1 MNCFPAASFLAA
13 LFLSTAAFAQ
23 SDEPLT
29 AKATLKGA
37 DGADMGTVTLTE
49 AAAGGVLLS
58 AELTGLPPGPHGF
71 HIHETGTC
79 EPPFESAGGHYNP
92 TGAEHGFLAVGGP
105 HAGDMPNIHVPDSG
119 ALTVDV
125 LNTLVSLEEGA
136 PETLFDDDGSA
147 ILVHADADDY
157 QGQPSGH
164 AGDRIACGVIE
175 R

>member
-1 MNCFPAASFLAA
+1 MYRFRIVSFIAAFLFAA
-13 LFLSTAAFAQ
+13 PAFAQ

-29 AKATLKGA
+29 AKATLKDA
-37 DGADMGTVTLTE
+37 DGADVGTVTFTE
-49 AAAGGVLLS
+49 AATGVLIN
-58 AELTGLPPGPHGF
+58 AELTGLPSGPHGF
-71 HIHETGTC
+71 HIHETGAC
-79 EPPFESAGGHYNP
+79 EPPFESTGGHYNP
-92 TGAEHGFLAVGGP
+92 AGAEHGFLAVGGP
-105 HAGDMPNIHVPDSG
+105 HAGDMPNIHVPESG

-125 LNTLVSLEEGA
+125 LNTLISLEEDA

-157 QGQPSGH
+157 EGQPSGH